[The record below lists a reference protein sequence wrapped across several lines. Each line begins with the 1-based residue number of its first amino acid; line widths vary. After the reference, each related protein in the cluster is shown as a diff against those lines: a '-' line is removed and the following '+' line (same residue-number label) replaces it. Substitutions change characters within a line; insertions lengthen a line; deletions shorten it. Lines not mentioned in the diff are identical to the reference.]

1 MPKAYWISTYQSI
14 SNPEALQK
22 YAALAGPALTA
33 AGGRFI
39 ARGMPA
45 AIFENAPMQRVVVIE
60 FPSVAQAVAAYES
73 PAYKEATAFLTPG
86 AVARE
91 VRIVEGTE

>member
-1 MPKAYWISTYQSI
+1 MPKGYWITTYHSI
-14 SNPEALQK
+14 SNPDALQK

-39 ARGMPA
+39 ARGLPA
-45 AIFENAPMQRVVVIE
+45 ATFENAPMQRCVVIK
-60 FPSVAQAVAAYES
+60 FPSVAHAVAAYES

-86 AVARE
+86 AVERE
-91 VRIVEGTE
+91 IRIMEGAE